1 MTFSYEHSKDDHEQG
16 VSTPKIDKI
25 QDNFPILKI
34 SKSVIG
40 LIKILFCSAGKVEP
54 FILKRQ
60 IWLCCICCLVTT
72 FSTFA
77 VTLWTPVTVY
87 KLLECLVNIHFM
99 LFRIIFVVINVYFIV
114 FKYDFFLQ
122 FIFCAFYCK
131 SENVRN
137 FVQGVWDSF
146 QRLQHGRNKA
156 YKIPLIDLLVT
167 KASKRKL
174 KMQITLTDRCCSR
187 VLFHCLF
194 WKGKEAQ
201 SLFALV

>member
-146 QRLQHGRNKA
+146 QRLQHGRKKD
-156 YKIPLIDLLVT
+156 YKISFIYFLVT
-167 KASKRKL
+167 KISKCNL
-174 KMQITLTDRCCSR
+174 KIQIKSTDCYCLR
-187 VLFHCLF
+187 VHSHCLF
-194 WKGKEAQ
+194 WKLKEVHN
-201 SLFALV
+201 L